1 MDAIAIRQRWRSLE
15 RPPTHSQLQSIV
27 VVGLA
32 LLIASLFVVSISEAE
47 NPAVALGIAL
57 QTITGLL
64 ASVQLWASRVADVAV
79 SWVARQIG
87 RKRRSILGLL
97 DGRPLSMFLAAGFYV
112 IARLFATKLWSVPS
126 PGLGRLSI
134 TLLSLVV
141 FAVAACAF
149 VLAMF
154 MFVGSVLS
162 PQMPLPDGAVTG
174 ACSRLKA
181 QRWIWPTLGCA
192 FVLGGLLQTLVVG
205 GQSVL

>member
-1 MDAIAIRQRWRSLE
+1 VDAIAIRQRWRSLD

-32 LLIASLFVVSISEAE
+32 LLIASLFVVGISDAE

-64 ASVQLWASRVADVAV
+64 ASVQLWASRAADVAV
-79 SWVARQIG
+79 NWVARQIG

-112 IARLFATKLWSVPS
+112 IARLLATELWSVSS

-134 TLLSLVV
+134 TLLSLLV

-154 MFVGSVLS
+154 MFVGSVLL
-162 PQMPLPDGAVTG
+162 PRTPLPDGAAVTG
-174 ACSRLKA
+174 ACSRLMA
-181 QRWIWPTLGCA
+181 QRWIWPAFGCA
-192 FVLGGLLQTLVVG
+192 FVLGGLLQTLG
-205 GQSVL
+205 G